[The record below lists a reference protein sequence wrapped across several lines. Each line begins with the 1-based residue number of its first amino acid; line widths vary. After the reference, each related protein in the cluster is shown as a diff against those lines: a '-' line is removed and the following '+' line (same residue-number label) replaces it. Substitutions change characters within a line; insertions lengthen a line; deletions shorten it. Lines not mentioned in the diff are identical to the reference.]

1 MEPIGQLYVFR
12 ILTIGNPFKMYLTSL
27 PFRTRYICILHPSKG
42 KSLLIV
48 KYEKALLTCQ
58 SSTVIFREEIR
69 HDNLYKSRNDV
80 FISIYLNTKPHL
92 ICMHDYV
99 EICPYLR
106 IILPFWFFFSF
117 STITLISLS
126 INISIILRT
135 EL

>member
-1 MEPIGQLYVFR
+1 
-12 ILTIGNPFKMYLTSL
+12 MYLTSL

-58 SSTVIFREEIR
+58 SSTVIFREEFR

-99 EICPYLR
+99 ELCPYKFTNYSS
-106 IILPFWFFFSF
+106 ILFFFSF